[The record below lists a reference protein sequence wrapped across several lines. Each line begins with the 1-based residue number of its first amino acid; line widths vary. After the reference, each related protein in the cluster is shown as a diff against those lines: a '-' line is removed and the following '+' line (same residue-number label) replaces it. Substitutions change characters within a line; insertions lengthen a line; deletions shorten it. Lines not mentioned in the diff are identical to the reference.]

1 MNAEKSNRGKT
12 LALTGA
18 FLQLGPLVGMVGTTI
33 GMLHAFK
40 TLESSSGIS
49 DPQRLSAN
57 ISEVLV
63 TTDIGLGLSLIGL
76 VLICVALFASR
87 YRAPW
92 FFWFL
97 VIYGGILLFG
107 FPVGT
112 AIGIVLLVFCIARR
126 HEFLSPSNSSNAPEG
141 NAF

>member
-18 FLQLGPLVGMVGTTI
+18 FLQLGPLVGLIGTTI

-40 TLESSSGIS
+40 TLESSGTA

-57 ISEVLV
+57 ISEVLI
-63 TTDIGLGLSLIGL
+63 TTAIGLGLSLLGL
-76 VLICVALFASR
+76 VLICLALFASR

-112 AIGIVLLVFCIARR
+112 VIGIIILVFCAMRR
-126 HEFLSPSNSSNAPEG
+126 HEFLTPPNNPNALEG
-141 NAF
+141 NA

>member
-1 MNAEKSNRGKT
+1 MNREKPNRGKT

-18 FLQLGPLVGMVGTTI
+18 FLQLGPIVGLVGTTI
-33 GMLHAFK
+33 GMMHAFE
-40 TLESSSGIS
+40 TLGSSGTA

-57 ISEVLV
+57 ISEVLLATV
-63 TTDIGLGLSLIGL
+63 LGLGLSLIGL
-76 VLICVALFASR
+76 ALICIALFASR

-97 VIYGGILLFG
+97 VIYGAILLYG

-112 AIGIVLLVFCIARR
+112 VIGTIILVYCFTSRAQFLRR
-126 HEFLSPSNSSNAPEG
+126 NESERNA
-141 NAF
+141 